1 MNVLISGATKGI
13 GKAIAFNMAANGH
26 HLALCARN
34 VAELEQLRQEINHQ
48 YPNITVFIKAT
59 DCSIKEQVYEF
70 ANEALSALK
79 HIDVL
84 VNNVGIFNMAY
95 ILEEDDDSLDKDM
108 RVNVYS
114 AYYLYKKLA
123 PLMVERKTGFIFN
136 MCSVASN
143 TAIVNAGTY
152 CVTKAALL
160 SLNNIMREE
169 MMPHHVKVT
178 AILPGATLTNSWE
191 GTTVSPDEFIKPED
205 VALAIDQIMKMSF
218 GANVDQVVIK
228 PIHGQ
233 F

>member
-1 MNVLISGATKGI
+1 MNVLITGATKGI
-13 GKAIAFNMAANGH
+13 GKAVALNMAANGH

-34 VAELEQLRQEINHQ
+34 GNDLAQLKEEIIHQ
-48 YPNITVFIKAT
+48 YPAVHVFIKT
-59 DCSIKEQVYEF
+59 TNCVIKEEVYAF
-70 ANEALSALK
+70 ADEALVQYK
-79 HIDVL
+79 QIDVL
-84 VNNVGIFNMAY
+84 VNNVGVFNPGFLLDEEDN
-95 ILEEDDDSLDKDM
+95 ILENDM
-108 RVNVYS
+108 KINLYC

-123 PLMVERKTGFIFN
+123 PIMRERKNGFIFN
-136 MCSVASN
+136 MCSVAS
-143 TAIVNAGTY
+143 TTSIINAGSY

-178 AILPGATLTNSWE
+178 AILPGSTLTNSWE
-191 GTTVSPDEFIKPED
+191 GTSISSDEFIKPED

-218 GANVDQVVIK
+218 GANVDQVVIM